1 MRTSSALAAAGLV
14 VAAMSGMTGA
24 ANAADTTAAGAGG
37 IAPKAC
43 YGFFDDPRGTGCF
56 ESNGDKIGVEDT
68 KKDGIGVQVHWE
80 TDYGRERVCR
90 DTNSG
95 GGQAFCD
102 YDMKEGREVRITLQ
116 FTDNGKVVDAIGPSQ
131 WMTI

>member
-1 MRTSSALAAAGLV
+1 MRKSSALAAAGLV
-14 VAAMSGMTGA
+14 AAAMSGMTGA
-24 ANAADTTAAGAGG
+24 ANAAADTAAAGAGS

-43 YGFFDDPRGTGCF
+43 LGFFDDPRGTGCF

-68 KKDGIGVQVHWE
+68 RKDGIGVQVHWE

-90 DTNSG
+90 DKNSG

-102 YDMKEGREVRITLQ
+102 YNMKEGQKVRITLQ
-116 FTDNGKVVDAIGPSQ
+116 FT
-131 WMTI
+131 